1 MVARLFRLLAIL
13 AMVSFS
19 YVAGAQV
26 SLPSGAQ
33 PGRERDQFA
42 IPPSPQAQPR
52 GPGISLP
59 STAAPEGAT
68 GTKLVVRKI
77 VVVGSTVY
85 STDQLA
91 PLYEELIGREVPLQ
105 AIYDLAQRIT
115 AKYGADGYVLS
126 RAIVPPQELNER
138 GAVVRLRVVEG
149 FVDKVEW
156 PREKLA
162 KYRDFFSHYTAR
174 IIAERPVNVRT
185 IERYLLLANDLPGL
199 KFSTSLKASK
209 GETGGATLVV
219 EVTEKPFEV
228 NARIDNRGTKS
239 RGPLQF
245 MVSPTI
251 NNIFGQHAA
260 FTMAYA
266 GASPLS
272 ELQYIAPGWRHVL
285 TAEGLTAFV
294 NASYAWGYP
303 GVALPEQF
311 KLRTRSTYVES
322 GASYPVI
329 RERERNFTLVAM
341 TFMSDNYSF
350 LGIDANQW
358 DRLRGIRVRADADFA
373 SHGGVSQ
380 FSLTYSEGFVGFGS
394 TTNDSAFKSTPDGRV
409 DFQKIEGF
417 YSRTQP
423 LFDRVSAFIAAYAQH
438 AFTPLLVPEQCSF
451 GGRVF
456 GRAFD
461 PSDLLGDHCWMAAAE
476 LRYDVPAPAS
486 APGATVALP
495 NVQWYGFTDKGRTYL
510 ISPGVGT
517 PAHVTAASAGGGVR
531 LGWQNL
537 VTGDLSIAK
546 AIEGP
551 RNAWR
556 FFFIATARY

>member
-1 MVARLFRLLAIL
+1 MVSRLFRLLAIL

-19 YVAGAQV
+19 YVAVAQV

-59 STAAPEGAT
+59 STVAPEGAT

-77 VVVGSTVY
+77 VVVGSTIY
-85 STDQLA
+85 STEQLA

-138 GAVVRLRVVEG
+138 GAVVKLRVVEG

-199 KFSTSLKASK
+199 KFSTTLKASK
-209 GETGGATLVV
+209 RETGGATLVV
-219 EVTEKPFEV
+219 EVTEKPIEV

-245 MVSPTI
+245 LVSPTI

-311 KLRTRSTYVES
+311 KLRTRSTYIES

-358 DRLRGIRVRADADFA
+358 DRLRGIRIRADADFA
-373 SHGGVSQ
+373 SQGGVSQ

-394 TTNDSAFKSTPDGRV
+394 PPTTARLSPRPTGGSISRRSRASTAGRSRCLIAYRLLLPRMRSTPLHRCSFPSSAPLAAGCLGGHS
-409 DFQKIEGF
+409 IL
-417 YSRTQP
+417 RTCWGIT
-423 LFDRVSAFIAAYAQH
+423 AGW
-438 AFTPLLVPEQCSF
+438 PLLSCATTCRRPQVRRGQMS
-451 GGRVF
+451 
-456 GRAFD
+456 
-461 PSDLLGDHCWMAAAE
+461 
-476 LRYDVPAPAS
+476 RYRTSSGTGSPTKDV
-486 APGATVALP
+486 
-495 NVQWYGFTDKGRTYL
+495 R
-510 ISPGVGT
+510 I
-517 PAHVTAASAGGGVR
+517 
-531 LGWQNL
+531 
-537 VTGDLSIAK
+537 
-546 AIEGP
+546 
-551 RNAWR
+551 
-556 FFFIATARY
+556 